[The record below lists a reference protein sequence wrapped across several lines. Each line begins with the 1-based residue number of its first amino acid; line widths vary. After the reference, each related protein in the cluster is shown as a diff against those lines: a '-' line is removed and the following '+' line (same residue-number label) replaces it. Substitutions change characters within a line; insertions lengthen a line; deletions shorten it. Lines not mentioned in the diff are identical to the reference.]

1 MALKHVARALVSRY
15 VDRWRRAVRRRLEAA
30 QHNVAALRL
39 WARARRR
46 TAWRA
51 WRRVVCLEHAVVSSA
66 ARRREA
72 RLARS
77 LVWWAEQT
85 PFAHTPRLGRAG
97 RSPPSLVEWAF
108 AAKYRTTRRL
118 AMAMD
123 TWATYLRRR
132 RRLALLEAKAW
143 QHNQHAA
150 LARAIRSWQTSLAD
164 SRLKRQARC
173 RLRASRLSLALRAWA
188 QVHQH
193 SQAAAEGRIRV
204 LAMSRMARHV
214 RRWQVNVDAQ
224 RLAATADRCFN
235 ARLGA
240 TAVGEWRR
248 VTHLSKALRAMDEV
262 AVGVALRRIAQK
274 HIDGW
279 LEWRSIQLQKNE
291 VVNIANAHHSASL
304 TSWAIRRWRGFVEFC
319 NRRTRLKRQARHH
332 RRSRRLRG
340 AYSVWLRYLAWV
352 DEEYG
357 ALQRALL
364 HCQRSVARAALA
376 GWQKFRK
383 ASQTRRLQMLHAEG
397 HREAALMDMAL
408 SGWQAGVTVVRSRRD
423 QDCEARRHYRLCLQ
437 RTVLHGL
444 RQATQLSAT
453 LRWAKESRL
462 ASLRATLAIS
472 RQRRV
477 WGLWAVDL
485 LAAARLKA
493 AARLRADIHRRSHR
507 LRSAMAAL
515 AAFLAQRRWTNR
527 KLAAALN
534 LVRVTAVFGPP
545 AWKDC

>member
-1 MALKHVARALVSRY
+1 M
-15 VDRWRRAVRRRLEAA
+15 
-30 QHNVAALRL
+30 
-39 WARARRR
+39 
-46 TAWRA
+46 
-51 WRRVVCLEHAVVSSA
+51 
-66 ARRREA
+66 
-72 RLARS
+72 
-77 LVWWAEQT
+77 
-85 PFAHTPRLGRAG
+85 
-97 RSPPSLVEWAF
+97 
-108 AAKYRTTRRL
+108 
-118 AMAMD
+118 
-123 TWATYLRRR
+123 
-132 RRLALLEAKAW
+132 
-143 QHNQHAA
+143 
-150 LARAIRSWQTSLAD
+150 
-164 SRLKRQARC
+164 
-173 RLRASRLSLALRAWA
+173 
-188 QVHQH
+188 
-193 SQAAAEGRIRV
+193 
-204 LAMSRMARHV
+204 
-214 RRWQVNVDAQ
+214 
-224 RLAATADRCFN
+224 
-235 ARLGA
+235 
-240 TAVGEWRR
+240 
-248 VTHLSKALRAMDEV
+248 
-262 AVGVALRRIAQK
+262 
-274 HIDGW
+274 
-279 LEWRSIQLQKNE
+279 
-291 VVNIANAHHSASL
+291 
-304 TSWAIRRWRGFVEFC
+304 
-319 NRRTRLKRQARHH
+319 
-332 RRSRRLRG
+332 
-340 AYSVWLRYLAWV
+340 WLRYLAWV

-444 RQATQLSAT
+444 TQATQLSAT